1 MASQL
6 LTTKTYYVSSVTGTC
21 EAPRQA
27 VQVTVAAT
35 VPAPSA
41 SFQTVCGGT
50 TLADLTV
57 TKDPL
62 ATLNWYSSLQSLIPL
77 AQSTV
82 AASGTYYVQ
91 QVIGN
96 CESVKIAVQVQ
107 VTNVTVPTVSAINTC
122 EGITIAD
129 YNVQNGT
136 GYVWFTDNTTTTAL
150 PGSYVITSG
159 SYYIA
164 NEMMGCLSTRRNIA
178 VNVSVIPASPTG
190 QLIQSFAQGATVG
203 DLQMNEPN
211 VTWFSTYNDAVA
223 QTNALPRT
231 TLLKDQTTYYGIIIG
246 GNNCADAPTAVQVK
260 ITVGLPALDL
270 AQLKYYPNPAD
281 SELNI
286 SYIEAIKKVEVF
298 SITGQKVIANDFS
311 SNTVKVNLSA
321 LSSGTYMVR
330 IETETASQFIK
341 IVKK

>member
-50 TLADLTV
+50 TLADLKV

-96 CESVKIAVQVQ
+96 CESVKNSGSGSGNQCYGAY
-107 VTNVTVPTVSAINTC
+107 
-122 EGITIAD
+122 GICNKYLRRH
-129 YNVQNGT
+129 YNSRLQRANGT

-178 VNVSVIPASPTG
+178 VNVSVI
-190 QLIQSFAQGATVG
+190 
-203 DLQMNEPN
+203 LQ
-211 VTWFSTYNDAVA
+211 V
-223 QTNALPRT
+223 R
-231 TLLKDQTTYYGIIIG
+231 
-246 GNNCADAPTAVQVK
+246 QV
-260 ITVGLPALDL
+260 
-270 AQLKYYPNPAD
+270 
-281 SELNI
+281 S
-286 SYIEAIKKVEVF
+286 
-298 SITGQKVIANDFS
+298 
-311 SNTVKVNLSA
+311 
-321 LSSGTYMVR
+321 
-330 IETETASQFIK
+330 
-341 IVKK
+341 